1 MEFGSEKRL
10 GESMRKN
17 EQLKMIIVEEQKGC
31 SEDESFFKSWEKDF
45 KDLIQFTFSLAIG

>member
-31 SEDESFFKSWEKDF
+31 SEDESFFTSWEKDF
-45 KDLIQFTFSLAIG
+45 KDLIQFTFSLAIN